1 MQMYSEILKSR
12 LFFILVLIMSAGLI
26 RPVFASEEPSI
37 TTVRIDEIRFEVSG
51 KTRPEAL
58 AREIKLETG
67 SEYSTIDEF
76 QTHLNREVQDL
87 INLRVF
93 SDVTADVI
101 IVSEGISSDGRG
113 WENVLIVF
121 KVEDTWTLF
130 PFLVPSSDGSTT
142 VFTMAVV
149 DKNFLG
155 TLTEFSISGDF
166 GIGTDPITG
175 SLEIPRW
182 GFYFKWSG
190 FTVNQWQFNTV
201 LSQSFQT
208 MRKFNDS
215 ILVEDYSF
223 FETLY
228 LFNVR
233 YEFKRVPY
241 LYTLITPMLSWR
253 YGYNIRR
260 QFEEIEYEYF
270 RTGLSLG
277 LDYNRID
284 WKDFYRQG
292 WALGIFDATWGSW
305 GEDRSQLKTI
315 VKTRFSG
322 YGITGKVNPSTR
334 VVGMM
339 SFNHEMTGLGSYL
352 RGVPDDGAYGDRAVF
367 LNTGIQIR
375 LWKGVWAEPH
385 LLPFVDAG
393 LVAKRDEPL
402 NFKDDFF
409 LGVGSE
415 LILFLPT
422 LPSAQIRG
430 WIGFDMSVDEW
441 SRAKWEVGASFQLH
455 Y

>member
-12 LFFILVLIMSAGLI
+12 LYFILVLIMSAGLI

-182 GFYFKWSG
+182 EFYFKWSG

-223 FETLY
+223 
-228 LFNVR
+228 
-233 YEFKRVPY
+233 
-241 LYTLITPMLSWR
+241 
-253 YGYNIRR
+253 
-260 QFEEIEYEYF
+260 
-270 RTGLSLG
+270 
-277 LDYNRID
+277 
-284 WKDFYRQG
+284 
-292 WALGIFDATWGSW
+292 
-305 GEDRSQLKTI
+305 
-315 VKTRFSG
+315 
-322 YGITGKVNPSTR
+322 
-334 VVGMM
+334 
-339 SFNHEMTGLGSYL
+339 
-352 RGVPDDGAYGDRAVF
+352 
-367 LNTGIQIR
+367 
-375 LWKGVWAEPH
+375 
-385 LLPFVDAG
+385 
-393 LVAKRDEPL
+393 
-402 NFKDDFF
+402 
-409 LGVGSE
+409 
-415 LILFLPT
+415 
-422 LPSAQIRG
+422 
-430 WIGFDMSVDEW
+430 
-441 SRAKWEVGASFQLH
+441 
-455 Y
+455 